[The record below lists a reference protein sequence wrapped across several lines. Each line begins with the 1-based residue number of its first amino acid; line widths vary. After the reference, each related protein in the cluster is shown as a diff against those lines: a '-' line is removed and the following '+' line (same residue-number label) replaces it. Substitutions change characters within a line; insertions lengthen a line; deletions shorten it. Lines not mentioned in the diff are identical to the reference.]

1 MAHSLAEDET
11 TLYHG
16 TKSKLKDRI
25 QQTEKPVISNNLKSA
40 LIIELS
46 PTAVFRLAETPSVH
60 SFHDFAVLVYHH
72 IKDLAHDYQ
81 RVDVVCDRYFNDSLK
96 EQIRTQRGVGT
107 RLHFSDDTQFPYTFR
122 SNFLHNSENKN
133 ELNEYLANKL
143 ISFHNNHQIL
153 IVSYKSGV
161 LCSNINLEPS
171 SKILNCTSEEADPRL
186 VRHTRDALLKDYSF
200 VMVRTIDTDVLVL
213 LISFTFRG
221 DIPNGSVYAALR
233 CSSDSN
239 VKYFSINDIVRE
251 LGDDVTRALP
261 FFYAFTGCDTTSSI
275 FNKGK
280 CKCWDV
286 WQNYEKEVDITSTF
300 LSLGSLPHRVAD
312 YQINTLEYYIII
324 LYSSIP

>member
-1 MAHSLAEDET
+1 M
-11 TLYHG
+11 
-16 TKSKLKDRI
+16 KDRT
-25 QQTEKPVISNNLKSA
+25 QQTEIPVVSNNLKSA

-46 PTAVFRLAETPSVH
+46 PIVFRLAETPSVH

-81 RVDVVCDRYFNDSLK
+81 RVDVVCDRYFNGSLK

-107 RLHFSDDTQFPYTFR
+107 RLHFSDDTQFPSTFR

-153 IVSYKSGV
+153 IVSYKNGV
-161 LCSNINLEPS
+161 LCSNIKLEPS
-171 SKILNCTSEEADPRL
+171 SKILNCTSEGADPRL
-186 VRHTRDALLKDYSF
+186 VRHTRDALLQDYSF
-200 VMVRTIDTDVLVL
+200 VMVRTIDADVLVL

-221 DIPNGSVYAALR
+221 DIPNGSVYAAL

-261 FFYAFTGCDTTSSI
+261 FFYAFTGYDTTPSI
-275 FNKGK
+275 STKENVNAGMYGK
-280 CKCWDV
+280 IMRGKL
-286 WQNYEKEVDITSTF
+286 T
-300 LSLGSLPHRVAD
+300 
-312 YQINTLEYYIII
+312 
-324 LYSSIP
+324 